1 MSATIYAVINQ
12 KGGVGKTTETINL
25 ARVAS
30 NDLRRTLV
38 IDADA
43 QGSLTGILAADE
55 VARDQLSFA
64 DVLVGESIK
73 DVAVPGIWSSL
84 SVLPGNRNTDK
95 ATKQLA
101 TEHGRE
107 YRLREAV
114 EKVRDDYDLILIDCA
129 PSLDLHTVNAL
140 TAADRA
146 VVMTQPGKFSLD
158 GLGELQQSFDSVQKY
173 YNPLLTVAGIV
184 VNGMR
189 NTVGHRT
196 WISDLESST
205 PWPVIGPNVPMRSL
219 IQDAQEAA
227 YGLDQWNVEPKL
239 GRETYEMYARHY
251 AALEKLD
258 LRSHLES
265 VFPKHDFSEMKG
277 L

>member
-1 MSATIYAVINQ
+1 VSATIYALINQ

-38 IDADA
+38 IDADP
-43 QGSLTGILAADE
+43 QGNLSGILAGEE
-55 VARDQLSFA
+55 VAADQLTFA
-64 DVLVGESIK
+64 DVLVGEDID
-73 DVAVPGIWSSL
+73 DVKVPGIWPSL
-84 SVLPGNRNTDK
+84 SVIPGNQNTAK
-95 ATKQLA
+95 ATQQLHS
-101 TEHGRE
+101 EHGRE
-107 YRLREAV
+107 YKLREAL
-114 EKVRDDYDLILIDCA
+114 EKVRADYDLILIDCA

-140 TAADRA
+140 TAADPA

-158 GLGELQQSFDSVQKY
+158 GLSQLQQSFDSVQKY

-184 VNGMR
+184 VNGVR
-189 NTVGHRT
+189 NTIGHRT
-196 WISDLESST
+196 WITDLEGMT
-205 PWPVIGPNVPMRSL
+205 PWPMIQPYVPLWSL
-219 IQDAQEAA
+219 IQDAEEAG
-227 YGLDQWNVEPKL
+227 YGLDQWSVDASRA
-239 GRETYEMYARHY
+239 REAYELYARHY

-265 VFPKHDFSEMKG
+265 VFPKHDFTGMKG

>member
-55 VARDQLSFA
+55 VAADQLSFA
-64 DVLVGESIK
+64 DILVGESIA
-73 DVAVPGIWSSL
+73 DVEVEGIWPSL
-84 SVLPGNRNTDK
+84 TVIPGNQNTNK
-95 ATKQLA
+95 ATKQLH

-114 EKVRDDYDLILIDCA
+114 EKVRADYDLILIDCA

-146 VVMTQPGKFSLD
+146 IVMTQPGKFSLD
-158 GLGELQQSFDSVQKY
+158 GLSQLQQSFDSVQKY

-184 VNGMR
+184 VNGVR
-189 NTVGHRT
+189 NTIGHRN
-196 WISDLESST
+196 WVRDLEEST
-205 PWPVIGPNVPMRSL
+205 PWPMIGPYVPMRSL

-227 YGLDQWNVEPKL
+227 YGLDEWTVEAKL
-239 GRETYEMYARHY
+239 ARETYELYARHY
-251 AALEKLD
+251 GALEKID
-258 LRSHLES
+258 LRRHLES
-265 VFPKHDFSEMKG
+265 AFPKHDFSSTEG